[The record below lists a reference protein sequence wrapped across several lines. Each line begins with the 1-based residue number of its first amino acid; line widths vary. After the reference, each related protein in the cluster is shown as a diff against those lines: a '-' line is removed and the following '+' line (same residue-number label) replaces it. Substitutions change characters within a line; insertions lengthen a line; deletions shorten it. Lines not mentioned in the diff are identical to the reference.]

1 MSARLLFF
9 LTLTLGHLTVHA
21 QTPAAAL
28 AADPSRRTETLPTI
42 QSGTARTLEVPTA
55 EPSATS
61 GFKIVPGSTDS
72 DMGEQRILR
81 ETPKAR
87 PFRFSTDAM
96 LYHSTNAAHLSAG
109 ELDDWYFGS
118 RIAAGWQHPLGGRFV
133 FDVSAL
139 QDMYV
144 YDELDILD
152 FESLETAASLLY
164 ALPWGSDFFVVAQY
178 HFNRLTQDFEDIM
191 LSHSGRLAI
200 QKAWAINRRNTLNFV
215 LMGDWDIDTD
225 VDALKRHQ
233 YTGAVT
239 WTFKLI
245 PKVNLIL
252 GYNYIFYD
260 YTEYDRDDHLHNVGL
275 SLNWA
280 PFNWLDV
287 YASYNHSFNESNIDA
302 FDYEDGTAGLGLGL
316 RLRF

>member
-1 MSARLLFF
+1 MRLLLLVSF
-9 LTLTLGHLTVHA
+9 LLGSVTVHA
-21 QTPAAAL
+21 QVPAAAI

-42 QSGTARTLEVPTA
+42 QSRTAGALPVPGA
-55 EPSATS
+55 ETPSTS
-61 GFKIVPGSTDS
+61 DFKTIPGSTDN
-72 DMGEQRILR
+72 DIGEQRILQ
-81 ETPKAR
+81 ETPKSR
-87 PFRFSTDAM
+87 PFRFSTDAL

-118 RIAAGWQHPLGGRFV
+118 RVATGWQHVLGERFV
-133 FDVSAL
+133 VDLSVL

-152 FESLETAASLLY
+152 FESLETAVSLLY
-164 ALPWGSDFFVVAQY
+164 ALPWGKDFFLIGQY

-191 LSHSGRLAI
+191 LSHSGRFGV
-200 QKAWAINRRNTLNFV
+200 QKAWAINRRNTINLA
-215 LMGDWDIDTD
+215 LLGDWDIDTD

-233 YTGAVT
+233 YTGALT

-275 SLNWA
+275 SLNWT

-287 YASYNHSFNESNIDA
+287 YASYNHSFNESNINA